1 MVKKLFKYEI
11 FYYVKRL
18 LPFYIVLLSVSAF
31 TRIIE
36 LFERDA
42 LVFDIVYTSSIIAY
56 VVALIASVTAPFI
69 LAIMRFYKNLYTA
82 EGYLSFTL
90 PVTPTQHIFVKT
102 ATAMLFD
109 VISLAL
115 TILSIVIISLGD
127 LGYEIGE
134 AIKYLFRIYF
144 EKLEVH
150 GGFYIA
156 EVVILLFIASLFSLF
171 VFYTCITVGQLAK
184 KNRVAASVG
193 VYFGFYLIEQIIG
206 TICVIL
212 VAVVSEQEWWLRFI
226 EKVIKEIK
234 TYIHIGLLGYIVILA
249 VIGTGFFFINR
260 RIMRKKLNLE

>member
-18 LPFYIVLLSVSAF
+18 LPFYIVMLSVAAF
-31 TRIIE
+31 TRFIE
-36 LFERDA
+36 IFERDA

-56 VVALIASVTAPFI
+56 VVALVAGIAAPFI

-109 VISLAL
+109 MVSFALAIISFVI
-115 TILSIVIISLGD
+115 VSLGD
-127 LGYEIGE
+127 LGYEISE

-144 EKLEVH
+144 ERLKVH

-156 EVVILLFIASLFSLF
+156 EVVLFIFVGSILSLF
-171 VFYTCITVGQLAK
+171 VFYTCITIGQLAK
-184 KNRVAASVG
+184 KNRVAAAVG
-193 VYFGFYLIEQIIG
+193 VYFGLYFIEQIIG
-206 TICVIL
+206 TIFVI
-212 VAVVSEQEWWLRFI
+212 AVTLVSEQEWWIDFL
-226 EKVIKEIK
+226 EKVMKEIK
-234 TYIHIGLLGYIVILA
+234 TYIHIGIVGYTLLLAIV
-249 VIGTGFFFINR
+249 GTGFFFINR